1 MPRLHAYE
9 LLPDDAGRD
18 AVLADWQALRDAGL
32 RSQLDHKGMTN
43 TPHVTVVTAEVLGAE
58 QDALAVRHLGP
69 ALPVEV
75 RTSGIALL
83 GGSRVSVVRLF
94 DVPDDLMR
102 AVLALREDVPHR
114 QHPGWLPHVT
124 LGASDPP
131 CRRRRRSRGARVRT
145 RSPCA
150 SPSCAAGTPTP
161 GPYAPS
167 PRLVRCGTTRRT
179 TPRSSTIDSAAGTRD
194 GHDHPSEPR
203 GDSPKGS
210 RVDRLPQ

>member
-43 TPHVTVVTAEVLGAE
+43 TPHVTVVTAEELGPE
-58 QDALAVRHLGP
+58 QDALAVRHLEP

-124 LGASDPP
+124 LGRRIPRADVVAALAALRPDPVTLRFTEL
-131 CRRRRRSRGARVRT
+131 RRWDPDAGTVRT
-145 RSPCA
+145 IA
-150 SPSCAAGTPTP
+150 TP
-161 GPYAPS
+161 GPL
-167 PRLVRCGTTRRT
+167 RN
-179 TPRSSTIDSAAGTRD
+179 DSAK
-194 GHDHPSEPR
+194 
-203 GDSPKGS
+203 DSA
-210 RVDRLPQ
+210 